1 MEVRHWRCT
10 LCFYM
15 VAFYFIL
22 FNTLFSLCN
31 ASHGLRKNA
40 TRKISGP
47 IFDSIH
53 ALIGNNSTRGIYNNS
68 TRIALCVIG
77 QKIRMIP
84 KLLLS
89 FFRENSHYKFT
100 LFYALQSGHTRPW
113 KGEIYQQS
121 HYTNMSAYDIRMH
134 LSKVYHSQRNV
145 KVAAVNTSRY
155 ITVDEWRMIFDP
167 PEDLR
172 ALKNYDAHSNVN
184 ALNMYSKYSMC

>member
-1 MEVRHWRCT
+1 MEVRHWRCG
-10 LCFYM
+10 LCCYM
-15 VAFYFIL
+15 MAFYFIL
-22 FNTLFSLCN
+22 FTLCD
-31 ASHGLRKNA
+31 ASRVHRGLRKNA

-47 IFDSIH
+47 IFDSTRT
-53 ALIGNNSTRGIYNNS
+53 LIANNSTRGINNNS

-84 KLLLS
+84 KLLLP
-89 FFRENSHYKFT
+89 FFRENSNYKFT
-100 LFYALQSGHTRPW
+100 LFFALQSGHTKPW

-121 HYTNMSAYDIRMH
+121 HYTNMSSYDIRIH

-155 ITVDEWRMIFDP
+155 LTVDEWRMIFDP

-172 ALKNYDAHSNVN
+172 ALKKYDAHSNVN
-184 ALNMYSKYSMC
+184 ALNMYS